1 MDAVYLI
8 PLIVLAAPVLAIFF
22 VLRYRHMQTQA
33 RYRMLL
39 ELADKGV
46 TLPHELLVEQ
56 RVEYSERRRALVLIS
71 GGLGLTMM
79 LLALPGHLDDGL
91 SIRSL
96 WGLGLLPLMTGLG
109 YLASWW
115 LNQRGEAHG

>member
-1 MDAVYLI
+1 
-8 PLIVLAAPVLAIFF
+8 
-22 VLRYRHMQTQA
+22 
-33 RYRMLL
+33 MLL

-96 WGLGLLPLMTGLG
+96 WGLGLLPLMTGFG